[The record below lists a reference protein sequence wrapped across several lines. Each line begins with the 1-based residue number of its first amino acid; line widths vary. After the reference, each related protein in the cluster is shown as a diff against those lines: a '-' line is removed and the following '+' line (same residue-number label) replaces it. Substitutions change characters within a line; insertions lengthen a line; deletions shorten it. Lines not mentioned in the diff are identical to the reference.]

1 MLLPDARDGE
11 LAGCGR
17 RGGVMQLK
25 FRQRIYLMAMLNNCA
40 LMMFSFAMT
49 RLFAEQGAPL
59 YTLGSLAGVAYL
71 SYGLG
76 SVASGRFSDAI
87 GRRRVI
93 ALGAG
98 LSLCFLYVASLG
110 TRLAFL
116 LTMTGLVGGAISMVF
131 PPLIAWLSEREA
143 DTGLGPARSR
153 VLIAFCIAW
162 NIGTVLGALC
172 GGLLFA
178 VSHKLPLLTALL
190 FMAALLVL
198 ALRTDGAGEQDPFG
212 EEESSD
218 ATALPVSPAGAEPA
232 PPVRVRKSFAYLGWI
247 ANIGGAFNMSAILFL
262 FPSLAAHLGISSS
275 VHGLM
280 LATSRLTMIAVYF
293 LLHLTL
299 FWRYRLSAAF
309 GAQFLAAA
317 GVLLLARGGS
327 VPVLT
332 AGLVLASVL
341 TGYNYF
347 ASIFYSTTGFGA
359 EKKGTASGLHEASLA
374 AGFGGGAVAGG
385 ILGSLQGLRAPY
397 RLGLWVLLALWLIQC
412 CVYLARSRRP
422 AAVRE

>member
-1 MLLPDARDGE
+1 
-11 LAGCGR
+11 
-17 RGGVMQLK
+17 MQLR
-25 FRQRIYLMAMLNNCA
+25 FRQRIYLMALLNNCT

-59 YTLGSLAGVAYL
+59 YTMGSLAGVAYL

-76 SVASGRFSDAI
+76 SVASGRLSDAM
-87 GRRRVI
+87 GRRKVI

-98 LSLCFLYVASLG
+98 LSLCFLYVATLG

-198 ALRTDGAGEQDPFG
+198 ALRADGAGEREPPG
-212 EEESSD
+212 EEENSD
-218 ATALPVSPAGAEPA
+218 ATALPVPASPAGDGPVPPA
-232 PPVRVRKSFAYLGWI
+232 PTARVRQSFAYLGWI

-309 GAQFLAAA
+309 AAQFLAAA
-317 GVLLLARGGS
+317 GVLLLVRGGS

-347 ASIFYSTTGFGA
+347 ASIFYSTTGFGT
-359 EKKGTASGLHEASLA
+359 EKKGIASGLHEASLA

-397 RLGLWVLLALWLIQC
+397 RLGLWVLAVLWLIQC
-412 CVYLARSRRP
+412 GVYLARSRQLP

>member
-1 MLLPDARDGE
+1 MRIE
-11 LAGCGR
+11 
-17 RGGVMQLK
+17 
-25 FRQRIYLMAMLNNCA
+25 FRHRIYAMALLNNCT

-59 YTLGSLAGVAYL
+59 ATMGLLAGAAYL

-76 SVASGRFSDAI
+76 SIAAGRLSDVL
-87 GRRRVI
+87 GRRKVI

-98 LSLCFLYVASLG
+98 IALCLLYVATLSTNLI
-110 TRLAFL
+110 FL
-116 LTMTGLVGGAISMVF
+116 LVMTGLVGGAVSLVF
-131 PPLIAWLSEREA
+131 PPLIAWLSERETE
-143 DTGLGPARSR
+143 TGLGPARSR
-153 VLIAFCIAW
+153 VLIAFCISW
-162 NIGTVLGALC
+162 NIGTVFGALT

-178 VSHKLPLLTALL
+178 VSHRLPMLTALL
-190 FMAALLVL
+190 FMGALLLL
-198 ALRTDGAGEQDPFG
+198 ALGSDGVGETVPQPAADRPAADPEAPAAGEASG
-212 EEESSD
+212 
-218 ATALPVSPAGAEPA
+218 VPASH
-232 PPVRVRKSFAYLGWI
+232 RKKFARLGWI

-262 FPSLAAHLGISSS
+262 FPSLAAYLGISAS
-275 VHGLM
+275 VHGVM
-280 LATSRLTMIAVYF
+280 LAVSRLTMIAVYI

-299 FWRYRLSAAF
+299 FWRYRISAAF
-309 GAQFLAAA
+309 GAQLLAAL
-317 GVLLLARGGS
+317 GVLFLMRGET

-359 EKKGTASGLHEASLA
+359 EQKGMASGLHEASLA

-397 RLGLWVLLALWLIQC
+397 RLALWVLAALWLLQC
-412 CVYLARSRRP
+412 GVYLAGLRRRVP
-422 AAVRE
+422 ADKA